1 MSLRF
6 SRTPR
11 LVKLLLVLALTVPLV
26 IPVNFVLIYPGEG
39 TPLFPKMLT
48 VTNSHKSQDF
58 PQIYKAHGQ
67 MYLLSIWVTNPET
80 RIFGAQVIQCWIK
93 KDCVVIP
100 RSVIYTKNT
109 NNAAQMKTGKIEM
122 VHSQSAALIAT
133 KKLFKKY
140 YPEINLKNVD
150 NSSLKISIENT
161 GGPSGGLIFALGLSE
176 ILSPDDLL
184 QGRKIASTGTISGDG
199 TVGSIGG
206 VEEKIVAARDE
217 GVSLIFVPKAN
228 CNEIPKKVTG
238 VGVIAVSTLDEAFA
252 RLQMAKGSNFQ
263 GVQGCTNLNP

>member
-11 LVKLLLVLALTVPLV
+11 LVKLFLALALIVPLA

-39 TPLFPKMLT
+39 TPLFPKMLK
-48 VTNSHKSQDF
+48 VTNNQKYADF
-58 PQIYKAHGQ
+58 PRIYQADGQ
-67 MYLLSIWVTNPET
+67 MYLLSIWVTNPESW
-80 RIFGAQVIQCWIK
+80 IFGAQVVQCWIK

-100 RSVIYTKNT
+100 RSVIYKKNAT
-109 NNAAQMKTGKIEM
+109 NKVQLKSGKLEM

-133 KKLFKKY
+133 KKLFGKY
-140 YPEINLKNVD
+140 YPEISLKNVD
-150 NSSLKISIENT
+150 DSSLKVSIENT

-176 ILSPDDLL
+176 LFSPDDLL

-199 TVGSIGG
+199 KVGSIGG
-206 VEEKIVAARDE
+206 VEEKIVAAKNA

-228 CNEIPKKVTG
+228 CNEIPKNVHG
-238 VGVIAVSTLDEAFA
+238 VGVIAVSTLEEAFSS
-252 RLQMAKGSNFQ
+252 LKVAKGSNFQ